1 MGFSDG
7 ILKNVDIEAYH
18 EDTEYISSSAIKEAS
33 KSLKHFE
40 WYFKIERDRKSY
52 FDFGNA
58 FELALMDVFNKTSE
72 FDDKVFLFDESKRP
86 EPTKSF
92 GCLANKQWKDDMFD
106 TQQYVINTTGKE
118 SFETINF
125 MLESAWQDST
135 IQKILKETDYQTS
148 IFWTD
153 KATGIKLKT
162 RPDVC
167 RENSR
172 TIVDIKTM
180 SDASPSKF
188 ARDSSNFEYP
198 LQAAIQM
205 RGVIESGMYDRVDN
219 YYWVCFEKEPPYNA
233 QIYRFPKAEWAFFQ
247 NKLDFIL
254 SKIAMAREQNK
265 YIGYTDRADN
275 NLGILELE
283 IPVWYKG

>member
-1 MGFSDG
+1 MGFNDG
-7 ILKNVDIEAYH
+7 IFKNIDIEVYH
-18 EDTEYISSSAIKEAS
+18 EDVEYISSSSIKEAS

-40 WYFKIERDRKSY
+40 WYFKKERERKSY

-58 FELALMDVFNKTSE
+58 FELALMDIFNKTSD
-72 FDDKVFLFDESKRP
+72 FDDKVLLFDESKRP
-86 EPTKSF
+86 EPTKTF
-92 GCLANKQWKDDMFD
+92 ACLANKQWKDDMFD
-106 TQQYVINTTGKE
+106 TQQYVINTSGKE
-118 SFETINF
+118 SFDSIKQ

-153 KATGIKLKT
+153 KQTGIKLKT

-167 RENSR
+167 RANSR
-172 TIVDIKTM
+172 TLVDIKTM
-180 SDASPSKF
+180 ADASPGKF
-188 ARDSSNFEYP
+188 AKDSANLEYP
-198 LQAAIQM
+198 LQAVIQM
-205 RGVIESGMYDRVDN
+205 RGAVESGMYDRVDN

-247 NKLDFIL
+247 NKLDYIL
-254 SKIAMAREQNK
+254 NKIALARAQGK